1 MADTFKDE
9 ETCCECFR
17 RHWCGFEI
25 CLFEQF
31 WIYGLEIL
39 VLIFSVIAMVAV
51 IDSSTYTVEVSS
63 SNLPSEIESSED
75 LAGVDESDLFLLH
88 GNVLFARYN
97 QALQPLVGDGL
108 ETTCTPTEDI
118 AKVFSLE
125 DRIGGAG
132 GLIIALMTFNILF
145 LSLLMFLQLR
155 RGFTD
160 LETLPSYRFR
170 ALLLT
175 QFIVLL
181 GTILAASL
189 IWIGLETTC
198 ENLPVNGCFI
208 QCCECLEFYCLNG
221 GVDGFFC
228 SEGA

>member
-1 MADTFKDE
+1 
-9 ETCCECFR
+9 
-17 RHWCGFEI
+17 
-25 CLFEQF
+25 
-31 WIYGLEIL
+31 
-39 VLIFSVIAMVAV
+39 
-51 IDSSTYTVEVSS
+51 
-63 SNLPSEIESSED
+63 
-75 LAGVDESDLFLLH
+75 
-88 GNVLFARYN
+88 
-97 QALQPLVGDGL
+97 L

-189 IWIGLETTC
+189 IW
-198 ENLPVNGCFI
+198 
-208 QCCECLEFYCLNG
+208 
-221 GVDGFFC
+221 
-228 SEGA
+228 